1 MSRRIE
7 DSGMDGF
14 NPTIEEYDGRFSI
27 SLTYILKTEKALQGS
42 LGGLQDVA

>member
-1 MSRRIE
+1 MSRPIE

-14 NPTIEEYDGRFSI
+14 NPTTEEYDGRFSI
-27 SLTYILKTEKALQGS
+27 SPAYKSKTEKTLQGS

>member
-14 NPTIEEYDGRFSI
+14 NLTTEEYDGRFSI
-27 SLTYILKTEKALQGS
+27 FPAYKLNTEKTLQGS
-42 LGGLQDVA
+42 LGGLQDIA